1 MATKV
6 ITTLLNLILAL
17 LAQLQTLSSNKR
29 LYLGTM
35 CVPSYANI
43 SMDHFEK
50 KYMYPFFQGTSLIYL
65 RCNDDIFFIWTGI
78 QEQLKNC
85 LNDLTQKHNSIKLEY
100 KISQTSI
107 TFLDKEVFIQN
118 NKLFTKIYRK
128 STDCQNFYFIQ
139 PSAQNQTICTT
150 LNDFNQYCEELKQRF
165 INKGYK
171 PEIVDKNTKT
181 VKKWTKKI
189 FF

>member
-6 ITTLLNLILAL
+6 ITTLLALILTL
-17 LAQLQTLSSNKR
+17 NNFVLNWKHYLQIKGFTM
-29 LYLGTM
+29 GTI

-43 SMDHFEK
+43 STDHFEK
-50 KYMYPFFQGTSLIYL
+50 EYMYPFFQGTQLIYL

-118 NKLFTKIYRK
+118 NKLFTKIYWK
-128 STDCQNFYFIQ
+128 CTDCQNFYFIQ
-139 PSAQNQTICTT
+139 PSTQNQTDLHYT
-150 LNDFNQYCEELKQRF
+150 KRF
-165 INKGYK
+165 QSML
-171 PEIVDKNTKT
+171 
-181 VKKWTKKI
+181 
-189 FF
+189 

>member
-1 MATKV
+1 MACLDAESLYTSIPNAEGIKAVKESFKKHISKNMATKV

-128 STDCQNFYFIQ
+128 STDCQNFYFI
-139 PSAQNQTICTT
+139 
-150 LNDFNQYCEELKQRF
+150 
-165 INKGYK
+165 
-171 PEIVDKNTKT
+171 
-181 VKKWTKKI
+181 
-189 FF
+189 